1 MSILSFISFFSS
13 FVFSFT
19 QTLPFLPGRPA
30 FPSPVRIFT
39 PPPKH
44 LEKAERG
51 RMPPRGYGREPAY
64 PLWVHAPRPP
74 PTGLARVPPSNP

>member
-1 MSILSFISFFSS
+1 MNILSFISFFSS

-19 QTLPFLPGRPA
+19 QPLLFLPDNTPFSSQVCSLA
-30 FPSPVRIFT
+30 
-39 PPPKH
+39 PPPTH
-44 LEKAERG
+44 LEKAEVSRF
-51 RMPPRGYGREPAY
+51 PPRGYGREPAY

>member
-1 MSILSFISFFSS
+1 MNILSFISFFSS
-13 FVFSFT
+13 FVFSFILT
-19 QTLPFLPGRPA
+19 HPFLPGNA
-30 FPSPVRIFT
+30 SSSSQVCSLT

-44 LEKAERG
+44 LEKADRG